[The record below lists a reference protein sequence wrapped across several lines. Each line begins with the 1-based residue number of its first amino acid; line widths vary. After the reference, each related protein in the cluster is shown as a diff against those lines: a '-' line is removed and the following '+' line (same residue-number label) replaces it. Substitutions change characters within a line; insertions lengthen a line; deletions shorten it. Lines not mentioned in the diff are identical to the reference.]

1 MPGRRALLITN
12 AAAGQSDKAAVTGR
26 VARALAAGGY
36 EIEIAATG
44 RPGHATELARQG
56 AAAGC
61 AAVFALG
68 GDGTLREA
76 AAGLV
81 GTGVP
86 LGPLPGGTTNV
97 LVQALGLAPNPLAA
111 AREITQHPPRP
122 LAAGLAGPHLF
133 LMQLSGGL
141 DAHVLQRLDP
151 AWKRRLGQLYV
162 AAAGLGRFWGYDY
175 PEIEVETDSGERL
188 RGSLVVVSN
197 IPLYGGPFRLA
208 PGART
213 DRPGFELV
221 VLESSRRRDTL
232 GFALDLLRGRH
243 LGRPDVAARTVG
255 SVRLTGS
262 PEIDLQLDGDVC
274 ADRLPIEV
282 RPLAEDL
289 WVLAPADPAIRG

>member
-76 AAGLV
+76 AAGLA

-97 LVQALGLAPNPLAA
+97 LVRALGLSPHPLTAA
-111 AREITQHPPRP
+111 LEITRHAPRP
-122 LAAGLAGPHLF
+122 LAAGWAGDRLF
-133 LMQLSGGL
+133 LMQISAGL
-141 DAHVLQRLDP
+141 DAHVLATLDP
-151 AWKRRLGQLYV
+151 RWKRRFGQAYI
-162 AAAGLGRFWGYDY
+162 AAAGLRRFWGYGY
-175 PEIEVETDSGERL
+175 APIEAETDGGERL
-188 RGSLVVVSN
+188 RGSFLAVSN
-197 IPLYGGPFRLA
+197 IPLYGGAFRLA
-208 PGART
+208 PAART

-221 VLESSRRRDTL
+221 ALGSSGRLATL
-232 GFALDLLRGRH
+232 GFAFDLFRGRH
-243 LGRPDVAARTVG
+243 LRRRDLAVRTVHT
-255 SVRLTGS
+255 VRLTGA
-262 PEIDLQLDGDVC
+262 PTIDLQLDGDIC
-274 ADRLPIEV
+274 PQRLPIEV
-282 RPLAEDL
+282 RPVEEELL
-289 WVLAPADPAIRG
+289 VLAPRVP